1 VGEQNQDQSRWLM
14 PCENTALAPAAQ
26 RAKQKISLLEQRLK
40 PATSEEIAEKLA
52 ILFSAFPSQASGDPE
67 LRAEAYIYALS
78 DVCREALDD
87 AVKALLKGEIERNH
101 AFMPTPPELARIC
114 NGFWFQGYHE
124 RQLQRAK
131 NRHEQARGRGYYI
144 GASVSRGSEPKQIGA
159 LAMNALTGREIA

>member
-26 RAKQKISLLEQRLK
+26 WAEQEITALEQRLR

-78 DVCREALDD
+78 DVCRKALDD

-114 NGFWFQGYHE
+114 KGFWFQGYHE
-124 RQLQRAK
+124 RALRRAK
-131 NRHEQARGRGYYI
+131 NRHEQTYGRGYYI
-144 GASVSRGSEPKQIGA
+144 GTSVSRSDEPKQIGA
-159 LAMNALTGREIA
+159 LTADALTGRGIA